1 MKPLAVFAMPKDRN
15 KVLSAEATGNR
26 GSKKGVKK
34 TEKGTKKRAP
44 KSPSCHE
51 RTVKSSFGG
60 KLWIGLHAT
69 FAQIGTFILLL
80 FRDAQPHH

>member
-15 KVLSAEATGNR
+15 KVVSAGETGNR

-34 TEKGTKKRAP
+34 TDKGAKKRAP

-51 RTVKSSFGG
+51 RTGKSSFSG
-60 KLWIGLHAT
+60 KLWISLHAT
-69 FAQIGTFILLL
+69 FAQIGTFVLFL
-80 FRDAQPHH
+80 FRDTQPHH

>member
-34 TEKGTKKRAP
+34 TDKGAKKKGSEEP
-44 KSPSCHE
+44 KLS
-51 RTVKSSFGG
+51 
-60 KLWIGLHAT
+60 
-69 FAQIGTFILLL
+69 
-80 FRDAQPHH
+80 